1 MHARVIF
8 DESSL
13 EAPPSPP
20 LPAAPDE
27 AAMPITYG
35 SAFTHVTTVPSKG
48 VSSSDFTPS
57 LPKGPLQSI
66 HPSAR
71 GPGLTASGLE
81 EEINNSVADVSDSTS
96 TPERTRER
104 KPLGLEQAEPPST
117 PAANRDVVPTSNS
130 LQVAETPAAVS
141 YTKSSAVDNREASGD
156 EPSTTKLESV
166 QH

>member
-1 MHARVIF
+1 VIF

-27 AAMPITYG
+27 AAIPITYG

-66 HPSAR
+66 HPSTR
-71 GPGLTASGLE
+71 GPGLAASGHE
-81 EEINNSVADVSDSTS
+81 EEIDNRVVGDSDSTS
-96 TPERTRER
+96 TPEQTRER

-117 PAANRDVVPTSNS
+117 PTANHDVVPTSNS

-141 YTKSSAVDNREASGD
+141 HATSLVADNWEASGD
-156 EPSTTKLESV
+156 ESSTKKLESV